1 MAQPPTIVNLRTH
14 YHSGHVGLWPTVTRT
29 IAISTL
35 DVMIW
40 TIQPNEFFLVSTMLF
55 LHSRVSFF
63 RNYEVINGIW
73 HHFTKKQ
80 LTKIGN
86 RADRILK
93 EMQLSEVLYPPG
105 KKHII
110 IFKGSLIGRGYGLVH
125 KKNISFALHGKMC
138 SASSHGWVLHQLWKL
153 QKKTTL
159 KLS

>member
-1 MAQPPTIVNLRTH
+1 
-14 YHSGHVGLWPTVTRT
+14 
-29 IAISTL
+29 
-35 DVMIW
+35 
-40 TIQPNEFFLVSTMLF
+40 MLF

-125 KKNISFALHGKMC
+125 KKTSLSLFTVKC
-138 SASSHGWVLHQLWKL
+138 VLL
-153 QKKTTL
+153 QAMDEFFTNFESCKKRL
-159 KLS
+159 P